1 MKCQRPQCDR
11 KAVFHIT
18 ELSGGKPLELHL
30 CDEHARQY
38 LNSAVHEP
46 SATGA
51 MAASLAQHMLQQ
63 MQQVGQTAEELA
75 RVDQQTCPVCG
86 ISFYEFR
93 SQGRLGCPNDY
104 TCFRE
109 QLDPL
114 ILNIHGESEHA
125 GKTPRRCPEGSKQRT
140 QLIRLRREMKEAV
153 AAEDYERASKLRDE
167 IRRIEAG
174 E

>member
-1 MKCQRPQCDR
+1 MNRAPPAQWLPAWRSTCCNKCNRW
-11 KAVFHIT
+11 AI
-18 ELSGGKPLELHL
+18 
-30 CDEHARQY
+30 
-38 LNSAVHEP
+38 
-46 SATGA
+46 
-51 MAASLAQHMLQQ
+51 
-63 MQQVGQTAEELA
+63 
-75 RVDQQTCPVCG
+75 
-86 ISFYEFR
+86 
-93 SQGRLGCPNDY
+93 
-104 TCFRE
+104 RE